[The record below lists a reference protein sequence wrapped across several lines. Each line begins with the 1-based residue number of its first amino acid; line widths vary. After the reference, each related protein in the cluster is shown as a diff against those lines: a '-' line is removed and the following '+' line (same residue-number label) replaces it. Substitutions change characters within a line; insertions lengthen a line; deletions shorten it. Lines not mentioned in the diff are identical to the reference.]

1 VVLDCH
7 EFSVLPPV
15 EEFATFYYELV
26 LKEPEDKVLFSEM
39 ENLYP
44 DEDGRKYLLQMKSEE
59 STEKLAELLSP
70 GVTWTGYWNA
80 EKNRDVIVHG
90 FSMQKPIMD
99 ITVSGV
105 GYWNTEGVV
114 RGVVGKWGEVKKLTK
129 VNFTLHGHTFGTD
142 QWEVKLVKNKEIVIP
157 PVVFHL
163 GSDRSSEER
172 EKWKVSYRGMPR
184 ICYRCLKEGHVG
196 RECMDNPVDI
206 EQLASDAAFEEAPA
220 APRDNDVISGEKRTF
235 AQIVKDTSYVQIR
248 LARVRAE
255 EQRKEEVAA
264 KVREA
269 REERE
274 SRKKEKERMRKEKM
288 EKKVSSDSDS
298 DSDTLDAGEKGFSIP
313 RSTAS
318 SPLSLSEQNKR
329 ALVSPAALAP
339 GSKTPKLHRGDSGS
353 MRSHGSL

>member
-1 VVLDCH
+1 MVLDCH

-105 GYWNTEGVV
+105 GYWNKEEIV
-114 RGVVGKWGEVKKLTK
+114 RGVVEKWGEVKKLSK
-129 VNFTLHGHTFGTD
+129 VNLTLHGHTFGTD
-142 QWEVKLVKNKEIVIP
+142 KWEVKLVKKKEIVIP
-157 PVVFHL
+157 PVIFHL

-196 RECMDNPVDI
+196 RECIDNPVDI
-206 EQLASDAAFEEAPA
+206 EQLASDAAFEQAPA
-220 APRDNDVISGEKRTF
+220 VQGEAEVISGEKRTF
-235 AQIVKDTSYVQIR
+235 AQVLKDTSYVQTR
-248 LARVRAE
+248 LARARAE
-255 EQRKEEVAA
+255 EQKKEEVAA

-269 REERE
+269 REEKER
-274 SRKKEKERMRKEKM
+274 RKEERERMRKEKM
-288 EKKVSSDSDS
+288 EKKAV
-298 DSDTLDAGEKGFSIP
+298 T
-313 RSTAS
+313 
-318 SPLSLSEQNKR
+318 
-329 ALVSPAALAP
+329 V
-339 GSKTPKLHRGDSGS
+339 TP
-353 MRSHGSL
+353 